1 MRCSKL
7 VVLLIFS
14 FSFSLQARETPF
26 QADDAE
32 LLQQSCREVVEIFER
47 KDKVGLYAALH
58 TSMAEAMRAGYCIG
72 VLQQYRKQSPTCYP
86 NRYGS
91 SNWFDMAK
99 TIANM
104 SMGISELQQTRV
116 SKLLKQVYCNG

>member
-1 MRCSKL
+1 MKFL
-7 VVLLIFS
+7 KYIVFIGLMFS
-14 FSFSLQARETPF
+14 CSLQARETPF

-47 KDKVGLYAALH
+47 KNKVGPYAALH

-72 VLQQYRKQSPTCYP
+72 VLQQYSKQSHSCYSSG
-86 NRYGS
+86 YGS
-91 SNWFDMAK
+91 SNWFEMAK

-104 SMGISELQQTRV
+104 SMGKEELRRARM
-116 SKLLKQVYCNG
+116 SKLLKQAYCNG